1 MKLEKSVKW
10 LTDSVSRIWEAQ
22 KHTDPEHW
30 FLRVCRRCS
39 RTWCSGFWPAAWRA
53 ASVSAPPTEKTLN
66 GTASSA
72 VWTGRRSSSAGQNR
86 RSARS
91 SALPTTRPTLTRSSR
106 ASLPSTPRWARRP
119 VTALTKCL
127 LASATA
133 APPCCS
139 DGLDPV
145 SIGQFYIDKRYPCVP
160 VCKWLLGKFFTSAFL
175 LF

>member
-1 MKLEKSVKW
+1 M
-10 LTDSVSRIWEAQ
+10 RIRTKIFSALQNAKNLFFPYFLNVLNNETWKKRQMTHRFRIADLGGP

-30 FLRVCRRCS
+30 FLRVCRRCF
-39 RTWCSGFWPAAWRA
+39 RTWCSGCWPAGWRA
-53 ASVSAPPTEKTLN
+53 ASVSAPPTERTLN

-72 VWTGRRSSSAGQNR
+72 VWTGRRSLSAGQSR

-91 SALPTTRPTLTRSSR
+91 CAQRTTRPTLTRSSR

-133 APPCCS
+133 ALPCCS

-145 SIGQFYIDKRYPCVP
+145 ST
-160 VCKWLLGKFFTSAFL
+160 L
-175 LF
+175 